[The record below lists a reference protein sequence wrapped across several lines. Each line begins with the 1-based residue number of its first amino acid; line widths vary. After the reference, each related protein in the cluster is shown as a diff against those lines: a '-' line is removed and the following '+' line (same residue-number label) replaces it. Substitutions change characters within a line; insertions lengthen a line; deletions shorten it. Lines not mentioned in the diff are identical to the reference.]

1 MKLDRTLAN
10 DIKKQANGDG
20 SRDAK
25 FAFLKRVKAAQKALS
40 TTQVQTVYSA
50 ALKEFGRIPVAV
62 CTAVT
67 ILERQDRLNEYAVKW
82 AREVLKLWT
91 NRPRDILVAC
101 INDGLHPTRIE
112 EYAGDFIRLTTE
124 EK

>member
-25 FAFLKRVKAAQKALS
+25 FAFLKRVKAAKKTLS
-40 TTQVQTVYSA
+40 TTQVQTAYNT
-50 ALKEFGRIPVAV
+50 ALKEFGRVPVAV

-82 AREVLKLWT
+82 AWEVLKLWT

-101 INDGLHPTRIE
+101 IDDGLHPTRIE

-124 EK
+124 DR

>member
-20 SRDAK
+20 SRDAR
-25 FAFLKRVKAAQKALS
+25 FAFLKRGEAAQKALS
-40 TTQVQTVYSA
+40 TTQVQTVYNA
-50 ALKEFGRIPVAV
+50 ALKEFGRVPVAV

-82 AREVLKLWT
+82 AREVLKFWT
-91 NRPRDILVAC
+91 NRPRDILVAY
-101 INDGLHPTRIE
+101 IDDGLHPTRIE

-124 EK
+124 DK